1 MHDAQLSGQPHVQ
14 VSLAEFKVYPG
25 KHCEQRLG
33 SEVLATLHPGIGL
46 ITHVPLA
53 AAFSKYKGNAQVA
66 QLLGP

>member
-1 MHDAQLSGQPHVQ
+1 VHDAQLSGQPHVQ

-53 AAFSKYKGNAQVA
+53 AAF
-66 QLLGP
+66 